1 MKTINDK
8 VTVTSKGLDGKEV
21 TKEAPVSYQEFE
33 TADDVLSFLSAADEK
48 GIKSFL
54 AAQNYGVNLKAR
66 ASVRSTLLDSMQGPD
81 KAVNKAVETLV
92 KAMAALGVPF
102 TEEQA
107 RNQIMANAGAKPA
120 TA

>member
-33 TADDVLSFLSAADEK
+33 TADDVLTFLSSGDEK
-48 GIKSFL
+48 AIKGL
-54 AAQNYGVNLKAR
+54 IAAANYGTNLKAR
-66 ASVRSTLLDSMQGPD
+66 AAVRSTLLDSMQGPD

-107 RNQIMANAGAKPA
+107 RAQIMQNAASKPA